1 MPKLKGK
8 LAESDFQALSDE
20 IKDFYKQTD
29 NGYFLDVEDME
40 HSDDVQALKN
50 AKQYEVD
57 NNKKLKAQ
65 LEELKTQGNRDADAE
80 SIAKDYEKRL
90 KQQESRYSGEIE
102 KYKAEIDKRDSYL
115 KQSALEQEAEKLATD
130 LFTAPKLGV
139 PHVKSRL
146 KADLDESGKPVVKV
160 LDVDGNETDK
170 DVTALRKEFVE
181 SPDFSAIIK
190 GSNATGS
197 SATQANKSSG
207 AGNESSKPDFSKM
220 SLFEKAEHYANY
232 LETS

>member
-1 MPKLKGK
+1 MAKIKGK
-8 LAESDFQALSDE
+8 LTKSDFENLSE
-20 IKDFYKQTD
+20 SFQELYKETE
-29 NGYFLDVEDME
+29 NGYILDVEDME
-40 HSDDVQALKN
+40 HTDDVQALKN

-80 SIAKDYEKRL
+80 AIAKDYEKRL
-90 KQQESRYSGEIE
+90 KQQESRYSSEIE
-102 KYKAEIDKRDSYL
+102 KYKAEVEKRDSYL
-115 KQSALEQEAEKLATD
+115 KQSTLEQEAEKLASE
-130 LFTAPKLGV
+130 LFTSPKLGM

-146 KADLDESGKPVVKV
+146 KADLDDTGRPIVKV
-160 LDVDGNETDK
+160 LDPDGNETDK

-197 SATQANKSSG
+197 SSTQAKQPSG
-207 AGNESSKPDFSKM
+207 AGNEASKPDFSKM
-220 SLFEKAEHYANY
+220 NLFEKAEHYANY